1 MSKTDKALIF
11 SAISLVIFTIS
22 MEVMWYITGAIPEAL
37 VVSFFTAFGFEAGFC
52 VRVYRISKDGEK
64 KGDEEDENIP

>member
-22 MEVMWYITGAIPEAL
+22 MEVMWYITGSIPEAL
-37 VVSFFTAFGFEAGFC
+37 VVSFFTAFGFEVFARFVSLSLVSEC
-52 VRVYRISKDGEK
+52 HERSTSH
-64 KGDEEDENIP
+64 